1 MMKQIFSLL
10 DIYDN
15 YYVYDFITLQIKY
28 NSIFVIN
35 VENGRNKF
43 RSIINQRIKNLYDV
57 NINIILFNI
66 QKINKLVL
74 IVKKYNYMVKG

>member
-1 MMKQIFSLL
+1 MKQIFSLL

-74 IVKKYNYMVKG
+74 IVKKYNYMVKA